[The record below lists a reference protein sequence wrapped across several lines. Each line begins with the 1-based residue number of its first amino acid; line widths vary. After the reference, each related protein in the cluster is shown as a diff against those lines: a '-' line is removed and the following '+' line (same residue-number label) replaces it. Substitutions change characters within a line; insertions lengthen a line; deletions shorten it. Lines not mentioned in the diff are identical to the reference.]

1 MKIEDIRSKT
11 DSELEF
17 DLAEVKKELFGLRM
31 KASTESLANSARIR
45 HLRRGI
51 ARILTVIQ
59 ERADEIRGQASVS

>member
-17 DLAEVKKELFGLRM
+17 DLAQAKKELFGLRM

-45 HLRRGI
+45 VLRRGI
-51 ARILTVIQ
+51 ARMNTVLH
-59 ERADEIRGQASVS
+59 ERATEIRGQESR